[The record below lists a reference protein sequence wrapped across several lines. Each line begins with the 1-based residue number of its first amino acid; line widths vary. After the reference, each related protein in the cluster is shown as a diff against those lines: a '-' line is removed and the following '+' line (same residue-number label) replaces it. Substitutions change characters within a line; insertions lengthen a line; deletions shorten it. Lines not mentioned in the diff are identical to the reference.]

1 MRVRTAIQH
10 RNHPPWR
17 PNTIWLLLTT
27 YPTVQLMSSHDI
39 QKLTERLREFASDRD
54 WEQFHSPKNLAM
66 ALSVEVA
73 EIVEHFQWLTE
84 QQSRELDAAKMA
96 QVKQELADAFIY
108 LVRLSDQL
116 KIDLFEAADQK
127 LAINESRYPADQVR
141 GSAKKY
147 SEYD

>member
-1 MRVRTAIQH
+1 MDLVD
-10 RNHPPWR
+10 
-17 PNTIWLLLTT
+17 
-27 YPTVQLMSSHDI
+27 VS
-39 QKLTERLREFASDRD
+39 KLASVLREFAEERE
-54 WEQFHSPKNLAM
+54 WTKFHTPKNLAM

-116 KIDLFEAADQK
+116 KIDLFEVADQK